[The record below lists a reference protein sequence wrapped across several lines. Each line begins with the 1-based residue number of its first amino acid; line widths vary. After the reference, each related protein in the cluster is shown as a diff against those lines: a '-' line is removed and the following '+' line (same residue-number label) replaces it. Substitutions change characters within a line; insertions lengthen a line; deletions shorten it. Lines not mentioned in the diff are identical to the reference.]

1 MAYNP
6 ISASE
11 LPADDPF
18 FDSTPRDISAK
29 SEASQLAHQE
39 YVGQLPQTASR
50 LFSSQETNPAISDNY
65 FSQRLGNDQPGWGRV
80 SPLIATGYLP
90 QTYGNQRDWSLL
102 VSPTGG
108 NLSQTTAQQLKSNPV
123 NSPNPR
129 VQSSTSQPPS
139 VKHLTCWYWANKGC
153 KLADN
158 VCLYAH
164 FDTGRLA
171 DPPVQIQRGREFPFH
186 HLSLKIGPSF
196 QTSLSKA

>member
-6 ISASE
+6 ISAYE

-18 FDSTPRDISAK
+18 FDSTPRNLSAK
-29 SEASQLAHQE
+29 SEASQSYNLYKTHGSDYAKGYVLNTAADKDRPEAHQE
-39 YVGQLPQTASR
+39 YVGQLPQTAGR
-50 LFSSQETNPAISDNY
+50 LYSSQETKPAISDNY
-65 FSQRLGNDQPGWGRV
+65 FSQRLGNAQHN
-80 SPLIATGYLP
+80 L
-90 QTYGNQRDWSLL
+90 
-102 VSPTGG
+102 SPTA
-108 NLSQTTAQQLKSNPV
+108 AQQLKSNPV

-153 KLADN
+153 KLADS